1 MDYFS
6 SDKINKIQRLI
17 KNYLTNITLIKSNSS
32 IIKRT
37 LFDAFESDAF
47 LSIYKS
53 FAIEVATYFYGTPSN
68 TCLQTSPTPRIFFPN
83 SHGTSIHSDYW
94 YGHGL
99 SAITTWIPILNSI
112 SGATFYADHRK
123 NLNNFIDSPNFD
135 LNNLVRI
142 SKEIAIKDNE
152 VLPPDNSAFLFD
164 SKMLHGSTFN
174 ATNKTRISFDFRI
187 SKIEDPTSTKDL
199 ENYLIYDDKI
209 NEYKLP
215 YHKLHGKR
223 ILKYICGGHN
233 KNTFAQQIL
242 IDSFSKRYNL
252 QITDQ
257 EAEIERYKYPILD
270 GLSKGYKLKNEYDA
284 IVLASEYIAHDFF
297 SKKKNISS
305 KIPIWS
311 ALENKQIL

>member
-1 MDYFS
+1 LNYFNS
-6 SDKINKIQRLI
+6 HKIKEIQKLL
-17 KNYLTNITLIKSNSS
+17 KNYLKNINLNKSNSS
-32 IIKRT
+32 LIKST
-37 LFDAFESDAF
+37 LFEAFDSHEF

-53 FAIEVATYFYGTPSN
+53 LAIDVSSFFYGDPSR

-99 SAITTWIPILNSI
+99 SAITIWIPILNSV

-123 NLNNFIDSPNFD
+123 ILNNYIDRPNFELD
-135 LNNLVRI
+135 YLKKI
-142 SKEIAIKDNE
+142 SKEIARKENE
-152 VLPPDNSAFLFD
+152 VLPPISSAFLFD
-164 SKMLHGSTFN
+164 STMLHGSTLN
-174 ATNKTRISFDFRI
+174 STDKTRISFDFRI

-199 ENYLIYDDKI
+199 ENYLIYDDNT

-215 YHKLHGKR
+215 SHKLYGKR

-257 EAEIERYKYPILD
+257 EAEIERYNYPILR
-270 GLSKGYKLKNEYDA
+270 GLIKGYKLKNEYDA
-284 IVLASEYIAHDFF
+284 IVLASEYIAYDFF
-297 SKKKNISS
+297 SNLKNVTSN
-305 KIPIWS
+305 IPIWS

>member
-1 MDYFS
+1 MNYFS
-6 SDKINKIQRLI
+6 SNKIKAIQELLQ
-17 KNYLTNITLIKSNSS
+17 NYLNNIKLIKSNSS
-32 IIKRT
+32 LIKST
-37 LFDAFESDAF
+37 LFDAFESNEF

-53 FAIEVATYFYGTPSN
+53 LAIEVATYFYGNPSN

-123 NLNNFIDSPNFD
+123 ILNSYIENKNFELDNLKTIT
-135 LNNLVRI
+135 R
-142 SKEIAIKDNE
+142 KIASKDNE
-152 VLPPDNSAFLFD
+152 VLPPPSSAFLFD
-164 SKMLHGSTFN
+164 ASMLHGSILN
-174 ATNKTRISFDFRI
+174 STNKTRISFDFRI
-187 SKIEDPTSTKDL
+187 SKIKDPTSTKDL
-199 ENYLIYDDKI
+199 ENYLIFDDNA

-215 YHKLHGKR
+215 YHKLYGKR

-242 IDSFSKRYNL
+242 IDSFSNRYHL
-252 QITDQ
+252 QIIDQ
-257 EAEIERYKYPILD
+257 EAEIERYNYPILN
-270 GLSKGYKLKNEYDA
+270 GLSKGYKLKNDYDA

-297 SKKKNISS
+297 SKEGIRSS
-305 KIPIWS
+305 VIPIWS

>member
-1 MDYFS
+1 MNYFS
-6 SDKINKIQRLI
+6 SNKIKEIQGLL
-17 KNYLTNITLIKSNSS
+17 KNYLKNIPLIKENSSLIKS
-32 IIKRT
+32 T
-37 LFDAFESDAF
+37 LFEAFESNEF
-47 LSIYKS
+47 VSIYKS
-53 FAIEVATYFYGTPSN
+53 IAIDIATYFYGTPSS

-99 SAITTWIPILNSI
+99 SAITIWIPILNSI

-123 NLNNFIDSPNFD
+123 VIDNYIDKPNFD
-135 LNNLVRI
+135 LSYLKKI
-142 SKEIAIKDNE
+142 TKEIAIKENE
-152 VLPPDNSAFLFD
+152 VLPPLNSAFLFD
-164 SKMLHGSTFN
+164 SSMLHGSTFN
-174 ATNKTRISFDFRI
+174 STNKTRVSFDFRI
-187 SKIEDPTSTKDL
+187 SKVGDSSSTKDL
-199 ENYLIYDDKI
+199 DNYLIY
-209 NEYKLP
+209 NEESGGFEMP
-215 YHKLHGKR
+215 QHKLYGKK

-257 EAEIERYKYPILD
+257 EAEIERYKYPILE

-297 SKKKNISS
+297 LKQGNLIS

>member
-1 MDYFS
+1 MNYFS
-6 SDKINKIQRLI
+6 SDKIREIQELL
-17 KNYLTNITLIKSNSS
+17 KNYLNNINLTKSNSS
-32 IIKRT
+32 LIKST
-37 LFDAFESDAF
+37 LFDAFDSDKF

-53 FAIEVATYFYGTPSN
+53 LAIEVATSFYGSPSN

-99 SAITTWIPILNSI
+99 SAITTWIPIINSI

-123 NLNNFIDSPNFD
+123 ILNSFIEDNNFALDKLTSIT
-135 LNNLVRI
+135 R
-142 SKEIAIKDNE
+142 EIACKENE
-152 VLPPDNSAFLFD
+152 VLPPQNSAFLFD
-164 SKMLHGSTFN
+164 STMLHGSILN
-174 ATNKTRISFDFRI
+174 STNKTRISFDFRI
-187 SKIEDPTSTKDL
+187 SKIKDPTSTKDL
-199 ENYLIYDDKI
+199 ENYLIYDDNTK
-209 NEYKLP
+209 EYNLP
-215 YHKLHGKR
+215 FHKLYGKR
-223 ILKYICGGHN
+223 ILKYICGGHD

-257 EAEIERYKYPILD
+257 EAEIERFNYPILN

-297 SKKKNISS
+297 SKKENKSS

-311 ALENKQIL
+311 ALENKRIL

>member
-1 MDYFS
+1 LNYFS
-6 SDKINKIQRLI
+6 SNKIEEIQELLKYYLKNIPLI
-17 KNYLTNITLIKSNSS
+17 KKNSSLIKSS
-32 IIKRT
+32 
-37 LFDAFESDAF
+37 LFEAFESNEF
-47 LSIYKS
+47 SSIYNS
-53 FAIEVATYFYGTPSN
+53 LAVDISTHFYGTPSN

-99 SAITTWIPILNSI
+99 SAITIWIPILNSI
-112 SGATFYADHRK
+112 SGSTFYADYRK
-123 NLNNFIDSPNFD
+123 VIDNYIDKPNFD
-135 LNNLVRI
+135 LNYLKKI
-142 SKEIAIKDNE
+142 SKEIAIKENE
-152 VLPPDNSAFLFD
+152 VLPPLNSAFLFD
-164 SKMLHGSTFN
+164 STMLHGSTYN
-174 ATNKTRISFDFRI
+174 STNKTRISFDFRI
-187 SKIEDPTSTKDL
+187 SKKGDPSSTKDL
-199 ENYLIYDDKI
+199 DNYLIYD
-209 NEYKLP
+209 EKLGRFKMP
-215 YHKLHGKR
+215 QHKLYGKK

-252 QITDQ
+252 LITDQ
-257 EAEIERYKYPILD
+257 EAEIERYNYPILD

-297 SKKKNISS
+297 LKQKNIIS

>member
-1 MDYFS
+1 MNYFN
-6 SDKINKIQRLI
+6 SDKILEIQKLL
-17 KNYLTNITLIKSNSS
+17 KNYLNNINLTKSNSS
-32 IIKRT
+32 LIKST
-37 LFDAFESDAF
+37 LFDAFDSDEF
-47 LSIYKS
+47 SSIYKS
-53 FAIEVATYFYGTPSN
+53 LAIEASSFFYGNPSN

-99 SAITTWIPILNSI
+99 SAITIWIPILNSI

-123 NLNNFIDSPNFD
+123 NLSNYIDKPNFELD
-135 LNNLVRI
+135 YLRKI
-142 SKEIAIKDNE
+142 SKEIAKKDNE
-152 VLPPDNSAFLFD
+152 VLPPKNSAFLFD
-164 SKMLHGSTFN
+164 STMLHGSTFN
-174 ATNKTRISFDFRI
+174 STNKTRISFDFRI
-187 SKIEDPTSTKDL
+187 SKIDDPTSTKDL
-199 ENYLIYDDKI
+199 ENYLIYDDKK

-215 YHKLHGKR
+215 FHKLHGKR

-257 EAEIERYKYPILD
+257 EAEIERYNYPILN
-270 GLSKGYKLKNEYDA
+270 GLSKGYNLRNQYDA
-284 IVLASEYIAHDFF
+284 IVLASEYIAYDFF
-297 SKKKNISS
+297 SNKENTTSI
-305 KIPIWS
+305 IPIWS

>member
-1 MDYFS
+1 MNYFS
-6 SDKINKIQRLI
+6 SNKIKEIQEFL
-17 KNYLTNITLIKSNSS
+17 KNYLKNIPLIKENSSLIKS
-32 IIKRT
+32 T
-37 LFDAFESDAF
+37 LFEAFESNEF
-47 LSIYKS
+47 VSIYKS
-53 FAIEVATYFYGTPSN
+53 FALDIATHFYGSPSN

-99 SAITTWIPILNSI
+99 SAITIWIPILNSI

-123 NLNNFIDSPNFD
+123 TIDNYIDNPIFD
-135 LNNLVRI
+135 LNYLTKI
-142 SKEIAIKDNE
+142 SKEIAIKENE
-152 VLPPDNSAFLFD
+152 VLPPHSSAFLFD

-174 ATNKTRISFDFRI
+174 STNKTRISFDFRI
-187 SKIEDPTSTKDL
+187 SKIGDTTSTKDL
-199 ENYLIYDDKI
+199 NNYLIYDEELSGFKMP
-209 NEYKLP
+209 K
-215 YHKLHGKR
+215 HKLYGKK
-223 ILKYICGGHN
+223 ILKYICGGLN

-257 EAEIERYKYPILD
+257 EAEIERYNYPILN

-297 SKKKNISS
+297 LKKENIIS